1 MTTLPMPAL
10 RSSEPGGASKRKGS
24 TTVKLTGWPLAAVIM
39 AFLAAF
45 VIMSV
50 FSDKDTG
57 TLVAI
62 GMAILAGVGVSVGAA
77 MGIKDQVNGNTTRMM
92 DIIEQLAHRL
102 GDAPATPR
110 PSEEGKDPDSTL

>member
-1 MTTLPMPAL
+1 MTVFPLLAL
-10 RSSEPGGASKRKGS
+10 RSPKSPGEAKGKGS
-24 TTVKLTGWPLAAVIM
+24 TTVVRLTGWPLAAVII
-39 AFLAAF
+39 AFLVAF

-92 DIIEQLAHRL
+92 DTIERLAHRL

-110 PSEEGKDPDSTL
+110 PDDSRESDSSV